1 MHVFLFLYL
10 KLNQLKLVS
19 CKKKNAPASDTG
31 IRFLYS
37 FKVRVS
43 GRQTA
48 SDLSKYPIFHDQKK
62 IFFIH
67 GALPLR
73 NNNFELVHVFL
84 FLYLKLNQLKLV
96 SCKKKNAPASDT
108 GIRFLYS
115 FKVRVS
121 GRQTASDLS
130 KYPIFHDQKKMFF
143 FHGAL
148 PLRNNNFEL
157 VNVFLFLYLKLN
169 QLKLVSCKKKNAPA
183 SDTGI
188 RFLYSFKVRVSGRQ
202 TASDL
207 SKYPIFHDQ
216 KKIFFIQKF

>member
-62 IFFIH
+62 IVFIH
-67 GALPLR
+67 GALPLRNNNFELVRFFFAFLR

-130 KYPIFHDQKKMFF
+130 KYPIFHDQKKI
-143 FHGAL
+143 
-148 PLRNNNFEL
+148 
-157 VNVFLFLYLKLN
+157 FLFTVRYL
-169 QLKLVSCKKKNAPA
+169 
-183 SDTGI
+183 
-188 RFLYSFKVRVSGRQ
+188 
-202 TASDL
+202 
-207 SKYPIFHDQ
+207 
-216 KKIFFIQKF
+216 

>member
-1 MHVFLFLYL
+1 M
-10 KLNQLKLVS
+10 
-19 CKKKNAPASDTG
+19 
-31 IRFLYS
+31 
-37 FKVRVS
+37 
-43 GRQTA
+43 
-48 SDLSKYPIFHDQKK
+48 
-62 IFFIH
+62 
-67 GALPLR
+67 
-73 NNNFELVHVFL
+73 HVFL

-157 VNVFLFLYLKLN
+157 VHVFLFLYLKLN

-183 SDTGI
+183 SDTGN
-188 RFLYSFKVRVSGRQ
+188 SFPVQLQSSCER
-202 TASDL
+202 ASD
-207 SKYPIFHDQ
+207 SVRPVKIPYFSRP
-216 KKIFFIQKF
+216 KKKVFFS

>member
-62 IFFIH
+62 LFFFH

-108 GIRFLYS
+108 G
-115 FKVRVS
+115 V
-121 GRQTASDLS
+121 
-130 KYPIFHDQKKMFF
+130 
-143 FHGAL
+143 
-148 PLRNNNFEL
+148 
-157 VNVFLFLYLKLN
+157 
-169 QLKLVSCKKKNAPA
+169 
-183 SDTGI
+183 

>member
-37 FKVRVS
+37 FKVKTCER
-43 GRQTA
+43 A
-48 SDLSKYPIFHDQKK
+48 SDSVRPQTSKYPIFHDQKK
-62 IFFIH
+62 MFFFH

-130 KYPIFHDQKKMFF
+130 KYPIFHDQKK
-143 FHGAL
+143 
-148 PLRNNNFEL
+148 
-157 VNVFLFLYLKLN
+157 
-169 QLKLVSCKKKNAPA
+169 
-183 SDTGI
+183 
-188 RFLYSFKVRVSGRQ
+188 
-202 TASDL
+202 
-207 SKYPIFHDQ
+207 
-216 KKIFFIQKF
+216 IFFIQKF